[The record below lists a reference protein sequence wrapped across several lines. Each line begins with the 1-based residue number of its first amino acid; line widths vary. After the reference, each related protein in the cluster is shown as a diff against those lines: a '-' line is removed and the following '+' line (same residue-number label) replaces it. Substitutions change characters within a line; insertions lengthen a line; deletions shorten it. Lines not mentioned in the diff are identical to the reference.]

1 MNIPP
6 IPARDPITAP
16 TWLTWFS
23 ALVSGLRSDAARISE
38 LEAEVANL
46 KARVRALESA
56 P

>member
-1 MNIPP
+1 MSVPP

-23 ALVSGLRSDAARISE
+23 ALANALRSDSTRLAA
-38 LEAEVANL
+38 LEAEIAAL
-46 KARVRALESA
+46 KARVTALEA